1 MQLCTQ
7 YNVRLSCPHRIEPLH
22 VHASCLHTYMRTTLV
37 HTALVHSF
45 AAPMHCHVCSTCF
58 FIPSTGLFRTG
69 VIAGFPCLKA
79 YLPPVDC
86 TFVYVRVLTQS
97 FPSSLLYICS
107 CAHSTMYVYHVP
119 IGLNLY
125 TCMLLVSSHTCAQ
138 HLYTQHLYTV
148 SLHLCTA
155 MCAQLV
161 SSFRQQD
168 CLEQE

>member
-7 YNVRLSCPHRIEPLH
+7 YNVRLSCPHRIEPLR

-79 YLPPVDC
+79 YLHPVDC
-86 TFVYVRVLTQS
+86 TFVHVRVRTQS
-97 FPSSLLYICS
+97 FASGLLHMYWYVYMHTCSSMHSADSSHFSSLNTIPMF
-107 CAHSTMYVYHVP
+107 T
-119 IGLNLY
+119 LNFL
-125 TCMLLVSSHTCAQ
+125 
-138 HLYTQHLYTV
+138 
-148 SLHLCTA
+148 
-155 MCAQLV
+155 
-161 SSFRQQD
+161 
-168 CLEQE
+168 